1 MRCFFLLIF
10 LIVLGVGA
18 YSVTCI
24 DGEGGRR
31 VLTAVEYLGSVGV
44 GVTVPRVFR
53 ANDGN
58 VYVVKLQNNPM
69 GTKVLVNEYIACW
82 FGERMELCFPPSD
95 LIQIDELQRHKSL
108 RAPGIR
114 SKIHFAS
121 QYIPSNKYVVRNNLS
136 KANNKSA
143 MAGVML
149 FDHMFHNIDRTKNRK
164 NLLVRLQDSAY
175 VLYAIDHSHLFVRGR
190 WNSKTLEKLAT
201 KIVVNRRR
209 AYGWLL
215 TYFFTSGDFT
225 PYVARVKAITEDEL
239 AQLVESIPQE
249 WLPKTEERAALLS
262 YMIKRC
268 HMVDQITLRL
278 CQSIPDVNRR
288 THLY

>member
-1 MRCFFLLIF
+1 M
-10 LIVLGVGA
+10 
-18 YSVTCI
+18 
-24 DGEGGRR
+24 
-31 VLTAVEYLGSVGV
+31 LTAVEYLGSVGV

-58 VYVVKLQNNPM
+58 IYVVKLQNNPM

-82 FGERMELCFPPSD
+82 FGQRMELCFPPSD
-95 LIQIDELQRHKSL
+95 LIEIDEQVLQKHRSL
-108 RAPGIR
+108 RANGIR
-114 SKIHFAS
+114 SRIHFAS
-121 QYIPSNKYVVRNNLS
+121 QYIHSNKYVVRNNLS
-136 KANNKSA
+136 KATNKGA

-164 NLLVRLQDSAY
+164 NLIVSLQDSAY
-175 VLYAIDHSHLFVRGR
+175 VIHAIDNSHLFVRGR
-190 WNSKTLEKLAT
+190 WNSKILEKLSAR
-201 KIVVNRRR
+201 IVVNRRR

-225 PYVARVKAITEDEL
+225 PFVARVKDIVEDEL
-239 AQLVESIPQE
+239 VQLVEDIPQE
-249 WLPKTEERAALLS
+249 WLPKTEERTALLA

-268 HMVDQITLRL
+268 QMVDQIALRL

>member
-1 MRCFFLLIF
+1 M
-10 LIVLGVGA
+10 
-18 YSVTCI
+18 
-24 DGEGGRR
+24 

-53 ANDGN
+53 ADDGN
-58 VYVVKLQNNPM
+58 IYVVKLQNNPM
-69 GTKVLVNEYIACW
+69 GTKVLVNEYVACW

-95 LIQIDELQRHKSL
+95 LIQIEEQVLKKHKSL
-108 RAPGIR
+108 RTTGLRP
-114 SKIHFAS
+114 KIHFAS
-121 QYIPSNKYVVRNNLS
+121 QYIPSNKYVVKTNLS
-136 KANNKSA
+136 KASNKSA

-164 NLLVRLQDSAY
+164 NLLVRSQESAY
-175 VLYAIDHSHLFVRGR
+175 VLYAIDNSHLFVRGR
-190 WNSKTLEKLAT
+190 WNTKMLEKLAE

-215 TYFFTSGDFT
+215 TYFFTSGDFS
-225 PYVARVKAITEDEL
+225 PYAARVREIKKEDL

-249 WLPKTEERAALLS
+249 WLPKIEERDALLS
-262 YMIKRC
+262 YMLRRC
-268 HMVDQITLRL
+268 EMVDQIVLRL

-288 THLY
+288 THFY

>member
-1 MRCFFLLIF
+1 
-10 LIVLGVGA
+10 
-18 YSVTCI
+18 
-24 DGEGGRR
+24 

-53 ANDGN
+53 ADDGN
-58 VYVVKLQNNPM
+58 IYVVKLQSNPM
-69 GTKVLVNEYIACW
+69 GAKVLVNEYIACW

-95 LIQIDELQRHKSL
+95 LIQIEEQVLKKNKSL
-108 RAPGIR
+108 RATGLR
-114 SKIHFAS
+114 AKIHFAS
-121 QYIPSNKYVVRNNLS
+121 QYIPSNKYVVRTNLS
-136 KANNKSA
+136 KASNKSA

-175 VLYAIDHSHLFVRGR
+175 VLYAIDNSHLFVRGR
-190 WNSKTLEKLAT
+190 WNIKTLEKLAE

-215 TYFFTSGDFT
+215 TYFFTSGDFS
-225 PYVARVKAITEDEL
+225 PYAARVREIKKEDL
-239 AQLVESIPQE
+239 VQLVESIPQE
-249 WLPKTEERAALLS
+249 WLPKIEERDALFN
-262 YMIKRC
+262 YMLRRC
-268 HMVDQITLRL
+268 QMVDQIVLRL

-288 THLY
+288 THFY

>member
-1 MRCFFLLIF
+1 M
-10 LIVLGVGA
+10 
-18 YSVTCI
+18 
-24 DGEGGRR
+24 
-31 VLTAVEYLGSVGV
+31 LTAVEYLGSVGV

-58 VYVVKLQNNPM
+58 IYVVKLQNNPM

-95 LIQIDELQRHKSL
+95 LIQIEERVLQRHKSL
-108 RAPGIR
+108 RGTGIR
-114 SKIHFAS
+114 AKTHFAS
-121 QYIPSNKYVVRNNLS
+121 RYIPSNKYVVRTNLS
-136 KANNKSA
+136 KASNKSA

-175 VLYAIDHSHLFVRGR
+175 VLYAIDNSHLFVRGR
-190 WNSKTLEKLAT
+190 WNNKTLEKLAE

-215 TYFFTSGDFT
+215 TYFFTSGDFS
-225 PYVARVKAITEDEL
+225 PYAARVREIKKEDL
-239 AQLVESIPQE
+239 VQLVDSIPQE
-249 WLPKTEERAALLS
+249 WLPKIEERDALLN
-262 YMIKRC
+262 YMLRRC
-268 HMVDQITLRL
+268 QMVDQIVLRL

-288 THLY
+288 THFY

>member
-1 MRCFFLLIF
+1 M
-10 LIVLGVGA
+10 
-18 YSVTCI
+18 
-24 DGEGGRR
+24 GGRR

-53 ANDGN
+53 ANDGKI
-58 VYVVKLQNNPM
+58 YVVKLQNNPM
-69 GTKVLVNEYIACW
+69 GTKVLVNEYIAGW
-82 FGERMELCFPPSD
+82 FGERMNLCFPPSD
-95 LIQIDELQRHKSL
+95 LLEIEEQVLQKS
-108 RAPGIR
+108 R
-114 SKIHFAS
+114 SLKAAKISSRVHFAS
-121 QYIPSNKYVVRNNLS
+121 QYIHSNKYVAKNNLY
-136 KANNKSA
+136 KAVNKSA

-164 NLLVRLQDSAY
+164 NLLVCLQDSTY
-175 VLYAIDHSHLFVRGR
+175 VLYAIDNSHLFVRGR
-190 WNSKTLEKLAT
+190 WNNKTLEKLVT
-201 KIVVNRRR
+201 KITVNRRR

-225 PYVARVKAITEDEL
+225 AYAAKVRNITKEEL
-239 AQLVESIPQE
+239 AEFAASIPEE
-249 WLPKTEERAALLS
+249 WLPKAEEREALLN

-268 HMVDQITLRL
+268 EMVDEIAARL

>member
-1 MRCFFLLIF
+1 
-10 LIVLGVGA
+10 
-18 YSVTCI
+18 
-24 DGEGGRR
+24 

-58 VYVVKLQNNPM
+58 IYVVKLQNNPM

-82 FGERMELCFPPSD
+82 FGQRMELCFPPSD
-95 LIQIDELQRHKSL
+95 LIEIDEQVLQKHKSL
-108 RAPGIR
+108 RATGVR
-114 SKIHFAS
+114 SKTHFAS
-121 QYIPSNKYVVRNNLS
+121 QYIHSNKYVVRNNLY
-136 KANNKSA
+136 KANNKTA

-164 NLLVRLQDSAY
+164 NLIVRLQDSVY
-175 VLYAIDHSHLFVRGR
+175 VLYAIDNSHLFVRGR
-190 WNSKTLEKLAT
+190 WNSKILEKLSA
-201 KIVVNRRR
+201 KIAINRRR

-225 PYVARVKAITEDEL
+225 PYVARVKDIAEDEL
-239 AQLVESIPQE
+239 ARLVEDIPRE
-249 WLPKTEERAALLS
+249 WLPKAEERAALLA

-268 HMVDQITLRL
+268 QMVDQIALRL

-288 THLY
+288 THRY

>member
-1 MRCFFLLIF
+1 MSLISKYILWYF
-10 LIVLGVGA
+10 EN
-18 YSVTCI
+18 
-24 DGEGGRR
+24 EGGKG

-53 ANDGN
+53 ANDDN
-58 VYVVKLQNNPM
+58 IYVVKLQNNPM

-82 FGERMELCFPPSD
+82 FGQRMELCFPPSD
-95 LIQIDELQRHKSL
+95 LIRIDEQVMQKHKSL
-108 RAPGIR
+108 RAAGRR

-121 QYIPSNKYVVRNNLS
+121 QYIHSNKYVGKNNLY

-164 NLLVRLQDSAY
+164 NLIVCVRNSAY
-175 VLYAIDHSHLFVRGR
+175 TLYAIDNSHLFVRGR
-190 WNSKTLEKLAT
+190 WNSKSLENLAT
-201 KIVVNRRR
+201 KIVINRRR

-225 PYVARVKAITEDEL
+225 PYVAKVKDIEEDEL
-239 AQLVESIPQE
+239 AQLVEDIPQE
-249 WLPKTEERAALLS
+249 WLPKAEERAALLT

-268 HMVDQITLRL
+268 KMVDQIALRL